1 MSCRNPCL
9 RLWFLLLPDAKKGQV
24 LILPASA
31 FCYLG
36 PGTRDPRWDLSTLD
50 RAHRRDS
57 FLFVGGDD
65 RDVSFLDGAESSVS
79 VGWIGFVPVTAGEVL
94 LRQGVFEI
102 LSVAGVYLIV
112 LLAHVF
118 QDLPLVPRPR

>member
-9 RLWFLLLPDAKKGQV
+9 RLWFLLLPNAEKGQV

-65 RDVSFLDGAESSVS
+65 RDVSFLDGAEK
-79 VGWIGFVPVTAGEVL
+79 
-94 LRQGVFEI
+94 RQCRLDWLCTSQSWRSTSASRG
-102 LSVAGVYLIV
+102 
-112 LLAHVF
+112 
-118 QDLPLVPRPR
+118 P